1 MSELNLNFDKFVER
15 RGTDSIKYDAAE
27 LFGKPKDLLSFW
39 VADMDFKTSSYVQDA
54 TREVVERG
62 VFGYSTPSSRYYDAV
77 GAWMKERHAFEP
89 TREGWLI
96 TPGVVFAVTQ
106 CVRAFTEP
114 GDPVLIQ
121 EPVYYPFA
129 NTIRANR
136 RVVVSNDLVLRDDGR
151 YEIDFDDFE
160 RKIVENKIKLFILC
174 SPHNPVGR
182 VWTREELE
190 RLGDLCVKHDVLVLA
205 DEIHHDFVF
214 QGRHRVFETLAP
226 EFARRCVTC
235 TSPSKTFN
243 LAGLQISNIFVSN
256 PELCAR
262 LRAEIES
269 TGYCE
274 PNIFGLAAC
283 RAAYEKGAEWF
294 DAALRYIEGNIDYAV
309 DFINA
314 QIPYASA
321 RKNEGTYLVWANFRE
336 TGWSA
341 EELERVVLLEAR
353 LWLDPGTLFGASGS
367 GFERINVAC
376 QRSYL
381 EKGLNALREAV
392 INAAVAKA
400 KMNV

>member
-1 MSELNLNFDKFVER
+1 M
-15 RGTDSIKYDAAE
+15 
-27 LFGKPKDLLSFW
+27 
-39 VADMDFKTSSYVQDA
+39 
-54 TREVVERG
+54 
-62 VFGYSTPSSRYYDAV
+62 
-77 GAWMKERHAFEP
+77 
-89 TREGWLI
+89 
-96 TPGVVFAVTQ
+96 
-106 CVRAFTEP
+106 
-114 GDPVLIQ
+114 
-121 EPVYYPFA
+121 
-129 NTIRANR
+129 
-136 RVVVSNDLVLRDDGR
+136 
-151 YEIDFDDFE
+151 
-160 RKIVENKIKLFILC
+160 
-174 SPHNPVGR
+174 
-182 VWTREELE
+182 
-190 RLGDLCVKHDVLVLA
+190 
-205 DEIHHDFVF
+205 
-214 QGRHRVFETLAP
+214 
-226 EFARRCVTC
+226 
-235 TSPSKTFN
+235 
-243 LAGLQISNIFVSN
+243 QISNIFVSN

-294 DAALRYIEGNIDYAV
+294 DAALRYIEGNIDYTV

-321 RKNEGTYLVWANFRE
+321 RKCEGTYLVWANFRE

-341 EELERVVLLEAR
+341 EELERVVLREAR

-400 KMNV
+400 KMDL